1 MIPADK
7 ILCLAHEHD
16 RAPRNPRVPP
26 NFCDRLAT
34 RARHQAISRFPF
46 DGIGHTYHV
55 NPRVCQPGKHDAY
68 IPLEGT
74 DSDGEAA

>member
-34 RARHQAISRFPF
+34 CARHQAISRVPF
-46 DGIGHTYHV
+46 DGTHTAMT
-55 NPRVCQPGKHDAY
+55 RVCQPGKHDAY
-68 IPLEGT
+68 IPLEGN
-74 DSDGEAA
+74 DGECGNQ